1 MKLEKLIMEL
11 DPSVTK
17 VKAQVISDIFANF
30 TSHDM
35 VNNLNIQTV
44 STMRQASVA
53 LKDALGITGLKL

>member
-17 VKAQVISDIFANF
+17 EKAMVISDIFATF
-30 TSHDM
+30 TSHDL
-35 VNNLNIQTV
+35 VNNLNTQTV

-53 LKDALGITGLKL
+53 LKDALGISGLKL